1 MCSVEHIPQLLSVT
15 LCSSSVFS
23 TTHPTA
29 AISYIVFFQCVQY
42 NTPHSCYQLHCVLP
56 VCSVEHT
63 PQLLS
68 VTLCSS
74 SVFSRTHPTAA
85 ISYIVFFQ
93 CVQYN
98 TPHSCYQSVSVFS
111 RTHPTV
117 LSVTLVLPV
126 CSVEHTPQLLSV
138 TLCSSSSSSVFS
150 RTHPTAAISYIVF
163 F

>member
-1 MCSVEHIPQLLSVT
+1 MCSVEHTPQLLSVT
-15 LCSSSVFS
+15 LCSSSSVEHTPQLQS
-23 TTHPTA
+23 VC
-29 AISYIVFFQCVQY
+29 SVV

-56 VCSVEHT
+56 VEHIQ
-63 PQLLS
+63 QLLS

-98 TPHSCYQSVSVFS
+98 TPHSCYQLQCSS
-111 RTHPTV
+111 
-117 LSVTLVLPV
+117 TLCSSPV

-138 TLCSSSSSSVFS
+138 TLCSSSVFS
-150 RTHPTAAISYIVF
+150 TTHPTAAISYIAF
-163 F
+163 FQCVQ